1 MLKSGCSPHPVI
13 AMSIIEAAEK
23 YCAARG
29 AKLTEIR
36 RQVLELVLRYP
47 DVIKAYDVLA
57 DLQRIRSNAAPPTVY
72 RALDFLVEMG
82 ILHRTESLNGFVF
95 CPHFA
100 DEHSAVILSC
110 RACGH
115 VEETHAEAQFQQL
128 RAFCKAQDFE
138 LGTEALVLSGLCR
151 ECLNEHGQ

>member
-1 MLKSGCSPHPVI
+1 
-13 AMSIIEAAEK
+13 MSIIAEAEK

-100 DEHSAVILSC
+100 NEHSAIILSC
-110 RACGH
+110 RVCGRT
-115 VEETHAEAQFQQL
+115 EESRAETQMQQL

-138 LGTEALVLSGLCR
+138 MGKDALVLSGYCQN
-151 ECLNEHGQ
+151 CLNAHEH

>member
-1 MLKSGCSPHPVI
+1 MI
-13 AMSIIEAAEK
+13 SIVEKAEK
-23 YCAARG
+23 FCASKG

-36 RQVLELVLRYP
+36 RQVLELALRYP

-100 DEHSAVILSC
+100 DEHSAVILNC

-115 VEETHAEAQFQQL
+115 TQECDAEDALKGLQD
-128 RAFCKAQDFE
+128 FCKAQGFE
-138 LGTEALVLSGLCR
+138 LGSEALVLSGHCQACLEKR
-151 ECLNEHGQ
+151 EH

>member
-1 MLKSGCSPHPVI
+1 MNVR
-13 AMSIIEAAEK
+13 MSIIAEAEK

-36 RQVLELVLRYP
+36 RQVLELVLQYP

-100 DEHSAVILSC
+100 DEHCAIILSC
-110 RACGH
+110 RTCGRI
-115 VEETHAEAQFQQL
+115 EETRAEAQMQQL

-138 LGTEALVLSGLCR
+138 LGTEALVLTGYCR
-151 ECLNEHGQ
+151 ECLNTHEH

>member
-1 MLKSGCSPHPVI
+1 MSGYGFY
-13 AMSIIEAAEK
+13 MSIIEAAEN
-23 YCAARG
+23 YCAAKG

-36 RQVLELVLRYP
+36 RQVLELVLQYP

-100 DEHSAVILSC
+100 DEHSAIILNC
-110 RACGH
+110 RLCGH
-115 VEETHAEAQFQQL
+115 TEECSADAQLQQL
-128 RAFCKAQDFE
+128 QAFCKAQGFE
-138 LGTEALVLSGLCR
+138 LGSEVLVLSGYCQD
-151 ECLNEHGQ
+151 CLEQHER

>member
-1 MLKSGCSPHPVI
+1 
-13 AMSIIEAAEK
+13 MSIIEAAEK

-36 RQVLELVLRYP
+36 RQVLGLVLQYP
-47 DVIKAYDVLA
+47 DVIKAYDVLS

-95 CPHFA
+95 FSLFA
-100 DEHSAVILSC
+100 DEHSAIILNC
-110 RACGH
+110 RLCGRT
-115 VEETHAEAQFQQL
+115 EESHAEAPLQYL
-128 RAFCKAQDFE
+128 RAFCQAQGFE
-138 LGTEALVLSGLCR
+138 LGKEAVVLTGVCQ
-151 ECLNEHGQ
+151 ECLDKHED